1 MAKVSIRHDVGGPAG
16 TLAKREPFDS
26 HGAMTAIPCAPAFT
40 GRLPAEWASRYR
52 DGNQSPGI
60 VYTVRSYATPI
71 AWALA
76 SGEIT
81 IPEVSYS
88 ITTTRHQNLCR
99 AWLT

>member
-1 MAKVSIRHDVGGPAG
+1 MSKVSIRHDVGGPAG
-16 TLAKREPFDS
+16 MLARRKPFDS
-26 HGAMTAIPCAPAFT
+26 HGAMVATPYAPAFT
-40 GRLPAEWASRYR
+40 ARLPAEWASRYR
-52 DGNQSPGI
+52 SDNQSPGI
-60 VYTVRSYATPI
+60 AYTVRSYATPI

-76 SGEIT
+76 NGEIT